1 MAIGPGSGGMRLRP
15 LDIGDVLD
23 ETFRMYR
30 KQFVPLLTVMAIIV
44 VPASVLS
51 LVVTLVTGF
60 SGPMIQRTIEQRG
73 DLTTLI
79 AGVILLF
86 LVGLVAGLLHVAAIG
101 AETLLISGAVLGQPI
116 GVGEAFRQAFGRF
129 GSLFLAGLATSIPLG
144 LLVMTC
150 LGIPFAFFIGLGWS
164 ATFPTIMLE
173 GRGAIEAMGR
183 SWNLVRGERW
193 RLLVCWVLIFLIYYL
208 LVSIPSGF
216 FAFIAGFAAVATG
229 GNPGTIALVQAG
241 NVLFSALGQIFF
253 GSVLYI
259 TATILYFDLRIRKE
273 AFDLE
278 QRLPSDVPPTM
289 PQYPQY
295 PQYPQSPQYP
305 QNPQYP
311 QYPPPPPPPYN
322 YPSPPNG

>member
-1 MAIGPGSGGMRLRP
+1 MRMAIGPGRGGMRLRP

-30 KQFVPLLTVMAIIV
+30 QQFVPLMTVMAIVV
-44 VPASVLS
+44 VPASLLS
-51 LVVTLVTGF
+51 LGVTLATGF
-60 SGPMIQRTIEQRG
+60 SAPMIQRTIEQRG
-73 DLTTLI
+73 DLTTVI
-79 AGVILLF
+79 AGVILLI
-86 LVGLVAGLLHVAAIG
+86 LVGLVAGLLNIAAVG
-101 AETLLISGAVLGQPI
+101 AAMLITSGAVLGQPI

-129 GSLFLAGLATSIPLG
+129 GSLMLAGLATGIPLG

-150 LGIPFAFFIGLGWS
+150 IGIPFAFFIGLGWS
-164 ATFPTIMLE
+164 VTFPTIVLE

-183 SWNLVRGERW
+183 SWSLVRGERW

-229 GNPGTIALVQAG
+229 GNQGAMVLVQAG
-241 NVLFSALGQIFF
+241 NVLFSAIGQVFF

-259 TATILYFDLRIRKE
+259 TATILYYDLRVRKE

-278 QRLPSDVPPTM
+278 QRLPTDVPPTM
-289 PQYPQY
+289 PQHPSYPR
-295 PQYPQSPQYP
+295 
-305 QNPQYP
+305 YP

-322 YPSPPNG
+322 YPPPPNNYPSPPNG

>member
-1 MAIGPGSGGMRLRP
+1 MRLRP

-30 KQFVPLLTVMAIIV
+30 KQFVPLITVMAIIV
-44 VPASVLS
+44 VPASLLS
-51 LVVTLVTGF
+51 LVVTLATGF

-73 DLTTLI
+73 DLTTVI
-79 AGVILLF
+79 AGVILLVM
-86 LVGLVAGLLHVAAIG
+86 VGLVAGLLQIAAVG
-101 AETLLISGAVLGQPI
+101 AATLITSGAVLGQPI

-129 GSLFLAGLATSIPLG
+129 GSLMLAGLATGIPLG

-150 LGIPFAFFIGLGWS
+150 IGIPFAFYIGLGWS
-164 ATFPTIMLE
+164 VTFPTIMLE

-193 RLLVCWVLIFLIYYL
+193 RLLVCWVLLLLIYYL

-229 GNPGTIALVQAG
+229 GNQGVMALVQAG
-241 NVLFSALGQIFF
+241 NVLFSAIGQVFF

-259 TATILYFDLRIRKE
+259 TATILYYDLRVRKE

-278 QRLPSDVPPTM
+278 QRLPSDVPPPM
-289 PQYPQY
+289 PQYPGY
-295 PQYPQSPQYP
+295 PQYPQS
-305 QNPQYP
+305 PQYP
-311 QYPPPPPPPYN
+311 QYPPPPPPPPYNYPPPPNN

>member
-1 MAIGPGSGGMRLRP
+1 MRLRP

-30 KQFVPLLTVMAIIV
+30 KQFVPLITVMAIIV
-44 VPASVLS
+44 VPASLLS
-51 LVVTLVTGF
+51 LVVTLATGF

-73 DLTTLI
+73 DLTTVI
-79 AGVILLF
+79 AGVILLVM
-86 LVGLVAGLLHVAAIG
+86 VGLVAGLLQIAAVG
-101 AETLLISGAVLGQPI
+101 AATLITSGAVLGQPI

-129 GSLFLAGLATSIPLG
+129 GSLMLAGLATGIPLG

-150 LGIPFAFFIGLGWS
+150 IGIPFAFYIGLGWS
-164 ATFPTIMLE
+164 VTFPTIMLE

-193 RLLVCWVLIFLIYYL
+193 RLLVCWVLLLLIYYL

-229 GNPGTIALVQAG
+229 GNQGVMALVQAG
-241 NVLFSALGQIFF
+241 NVLFSAIGQVFF

-259 TATILYFDLRIRKE
+259 TATILYYDLRVRKE

-278 QRLPSDVPPTM
+278 QRLPSDVPPPM

-295 PQYPQSPQYP
+295 PQYPPPPY
-305 QNPQYP
+305 N
-311 QYPPPPPPPYN
+311 YPPPPNN